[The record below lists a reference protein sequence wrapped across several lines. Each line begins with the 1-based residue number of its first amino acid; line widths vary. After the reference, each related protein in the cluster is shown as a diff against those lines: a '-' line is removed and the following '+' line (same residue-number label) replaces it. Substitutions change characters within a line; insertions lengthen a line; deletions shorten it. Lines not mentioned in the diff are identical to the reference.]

1 MGKYVNDAVLDAA
14 LDKIATADQL
24 VICEDAPTTYAEAT
38 TDKGSD
44 GVALGEIAVDAGD
57 FTKSDGDAS
66 GRKVTVAQQASIP
79 VDVSGAW
86 DHVAL
91 VDDADLL
98 LLLVTMLANSDITA
112 VDQTGDVFTI
122 EAVFVL
128 RRLLAGQG
136 VRRVLLLLPKNLVVQ
151 WQEELREKRGLV
163 APRFDGARAPL
174 GRGPRHRGRQDGAR
188 MALRP
193 PVRAVRPRRRLPV
206 RRAQRPKRASTGT
219 RAPARWTSQPPTPP
233 SR

>member
-38 TDKGSD
+38 THKGA
-44 GVALGEIAVDAGD
+44 GGKALGEIAVDAAD

-91 VDDADLL
+91 VDDGLSL
-98 LLLVTMLANSDITA
+98 LLLVTMLANSAIAA
-112 VDQTGDVFTI
+112 VDQTGDIFTI
-122 EAVFVL
+122 EGDHTAEIE
-128 RRLLAGQG
+128 AGDTVT
-136 VRRVLLLLPKNLVVQ
+136 VR
-151 WQEELREKRGLV
+151 G
-163 APRFDGARAPL
+163 
-174 GRGPRHRGRQDGAR
+174 
-188 MALRP
+188 
-193 PVRAVRPRRRLPV
+193 
-206 RRAQRPKRASTGT
+206 STGNDGVYNVDSVALNGSNT
-219 RAPARWTSQPPTPP
+219 DVGVTADIPDATADGLMIYGAQSVTSGNTVTVNAFDDEIADAA
-233 SR
+233 